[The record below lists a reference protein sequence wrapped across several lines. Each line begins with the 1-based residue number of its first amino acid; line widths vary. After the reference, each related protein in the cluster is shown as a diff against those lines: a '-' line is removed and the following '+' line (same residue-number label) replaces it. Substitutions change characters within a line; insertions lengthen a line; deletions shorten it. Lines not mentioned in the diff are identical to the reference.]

1 MTRQRPAIASDDGVA
16 PVGSRRE
23 RGHTVALTALM
34 LAASLLYATVS
45 LNRFRTWRAST
56 YDLVIFD
63 QAVRSY
69 AHGQLPVA
77 IVKGVHNGFG
87 PDFSVLGDH
96 VSPVLVLLAPLY
108 LVYDDPRTLLVAQ
121 AVLLACAIAPLWRF
135 TRRELGVTA
144 AYGAAAAYALSWP
157 VAGAVS
163 FDFHEVAF
171 APLLLAVLFDQLSM
185 LRHGAGRGWRL
196 ALAAAAVLCVKED
209 LGLALA
215 GVGLCLLLPYRGR
228 PPGRG
233 DVLLGLGCLL
243 GGPAYTAFATQV
255 IIPAFGGRPD
265 YYWSYDHLGPTVPA
279 ALWHVVS
286 QPVDA
291 WYTVTHPATKIN
303 TMLLLLAVGA
313 LTPLVSPY
321 LAVTLPLLAERML
334 SESPG
339 WWGTG
344 AQYNAFLVIPLLCA
358 GVDGAARIARRWP
371 SRRVATAWTVTVV
384 TVAGVALPNF
394 AFRELF
400 RTSAWRQTDDMRAAA
415 HAAAHIPDAALV
427 ETASSIGPQLTSRTQ
442 VLLWDRTPRWAPWVV
457 ADITRPQFP
466 FCSIDDQR
474 ARVELLRSHGYRIV
488 FQENDFVVLHNPSA
502 VPELFAPPAPPCA

>member
-1 MTRQRPAIASDDGVA
+1 MATAVDKVGAPIAWRGGRCHVA
-16 PVGSRRE
+16 GL
-23 RGHTVALTALM
+23 AALM

-45 LNRFRTWRAST
+45 LNRYRTWRAST

-69 AHGQLPVA
+69 AQGRLPVA
-77 IVKGVHNGFG
+77 VVKGVHNGFG

-121 AVLLACAIAPLWRF
+121 AVLLACAILPLWRF
-135 TRRELGVTA
+135 ARREMGTA
-144 AYGAAAAYALSWP
+144 AAYCVVTAYALSWP
-157 VAGAVS
+157 VAGAVN

-185 LRHGAGRGWRL
+185 LRHGVGRRWRL
-196 ALAAAAVLCVKED
+196 AVAAGAVLCIKED

-228 PPGRG
+228 RPRRG
-233 DVLLGLGCLL
+233 DLLLGLGCLL

-255 IIPAFGGRPD
+255 IIPAFGGRSD
-265 YYWSYDHLGPTVPA
+265 YYWSYNHLGPTAPA
-279 ALWHVVS
+279 VLWHVVS
-286 QPVDA
+286 QPLDA
-291 WYTVTHPATKIN
+291 WYTLTHPTTKIN

-321 LAVTLPLLAERML
+321 LAVTLPLVAERML

-358 GVDGAARIARRWP
+358 GVDGAVRLERRWP
-371 SRRVATAWTVTVV
+371 ACRIGAVWAVTVV
-384 TVAGVALPNF
+384 TVAGVTLPHF
-394 AFRELF
+394 AFGEVL
-400 RTSAWRQTDDMRAAA
+400 RTSTWRQTEDIGAAA
-415 HAAAHIPDAALV
+415 HAVAQIPDGALV
-427 ETASSIGPQLTSRTQ
+427 EAASSLGPHLTSRTQ
-442 VLLWDRTPRWAPWVV
+442 VLLWDRIPRWAPWVIADV
-457 ADITRPQFP
+457 ARPQFP
-466 FCSIDDQR
+466 FCSIADQR

-488 FQENDFVVLHNPSA
+488 FQEKDFVVLHDPSA
-502 VPELFAPPAPPCA
+502 VPELFAPPAPPCT